1 MQSRS
6 QNTAQVDRMKFSA
19 RSQAGRCPLWVQ
31 TRKSGNAMATS
42 DLPLK
47 ADIAGGPESV
57 KRIISAARNARDFAW
72 SYLDSSLAKG
82 YPSFCQSANSITT
95 AVTLVKP
102 ISLSCLAASV
112 ARPPLAHCTYI
123 LRFMSTLFG

>member
-1 MQSRS
+1 MGRPPHVCFPPDS
-6 QNTAQVDRMKFSA
+6 DRI
-19 RSQAGRCPLWVQ
+19 
-31 TRKSGNAMATS
+31 
-42 DLPLK
+42 
-47 ADIAGGPESV
+47 ADIAPYQKSAKRRHFYCPE
-57 KRIISAARNARDFAW
+57 RDFAW